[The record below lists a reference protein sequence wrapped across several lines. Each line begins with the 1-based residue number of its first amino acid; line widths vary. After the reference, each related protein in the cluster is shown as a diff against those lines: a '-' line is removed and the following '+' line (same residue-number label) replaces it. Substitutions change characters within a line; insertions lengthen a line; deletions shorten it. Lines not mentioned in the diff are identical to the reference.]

1 MARHRYCFALDLK
14 PDPELVAAYEKH
26 HQQVWPG
33 ILQSISDAGI
43 EHLEIYRIEY
53 RLFMVMEVN
62 EDFSFEKKKSM
73 DENNPLVQEWEA
85 LMWKYQQALP
95 SAAEGEKWLPMKK
108 IFEL

>member
-1 MARHRYCFALDLK
+1 MPRHCFALDLK
-14 PDPELVAAYEKH
+14 NDPELIAEYERY

-33 ILQSISDAGI
+33 ILQSIKDAGI
-43 EHLEIYRIEY
+43 EQLEIYRVEQ

-62 EDFSFEKKKSM
+62 ESFSFERKQSM
-73 DENNPLVQEWEA
+73 DEGNALVREWEE

-95 SAAEGEKWLPMKK
+95 SAAPGQKWVQMKK

>member
-1 MARHRYCFALDLK
+1 MNLKRYCFALDLK
-14 PDPELVAAYEKH
+14 PDPELAAEYERY

-33 ILQSISDAGI
+33 ILQSIRDAGI
-43 EHLEIYRIEY
+43 EHLEIYRIDY

-62 EDFSFEKKKSM
+62 ERFSFENKKAM
-73 DENNPLVQEWEA
+73 DDGNALVQEWEA

-95 SAAEGEKWLPMKK
+95 SAAEGEKWQLMKK